1 SKSFRG
7 VMGVVSRR
15 NMLRGGAAAGAALGV
30 GGFTM
35 GQAAAQN
42 PGAPAPP
49 RRNPSMMGVPFEARE
64 TARIG
69 VIGLGN
75 RGSGMLA
82 DFLQVPG
89 TRVTALCD
97 VDPKRVAEGVR
108 AVRAAGQP
116 KPSTYSGDERA
127 FEQLCTD
134 ADVDLIY
141 IATPWQW
148 HTEMALTGMRGDK

>member
-1 SKSFRG
+1 TPGCPAAKPETTAGPNCLLVASEQRYHFLRKHGSREDQFCANLIGTCPAQSKSFRG

-64 TARIG
+64 TARI
-69 VIGLGN
+69 
-75 RGSGMLA
+75 
-82 DFLQVPG
+82 
-89 TRVTALCD
+89 
-97 VDPKRVAEGVR
+97 
-108 AVRAAGQP
+108 
-116 KPSTYSGDERA
+116 
-127 FEQLCTD
+127 
-134 ADVDLIY
+134 
-141 IATPWQW
+141 
-148 HTEMALTGMRGDK
+148 